1 CFGLVFLLSMVFRP
15 IRANLPA
22 TKASFPILCLGLL
35 AIAGSVYWLQQQ
47 DAAGR
52 KLNRKVGEL
61 EEILGG
67 SSNPTYTAGMRL
79 ARYRNAVDM
88 FSQKPLLGWGAGAWS
103 THFLQR
109 DTVSYPHN
117 LFLEIAAEE
126 GTVGLAALAILI

>member
-1 CFGLVFLLSMVFRP
+1 LLLLFCPASASQWRRVGLIVSVPLLTAALIASTARGPVLCFGLVFLLSMVFRP

-79 ARYRNAVDM
+79 ARYRNALDM
-88 FSQKPLLGWGAGAWS
+88 FSQKPLMG
-103 THFLQR
+103 
-109 DTVSYPHN
+109 
-117 LFLEIAAEE
+117 
-126 GTVGLAALAILI
+126 